1 MKSSRILCV
10 GLVLLVGLCAHLVA
24 QTPAPTP
31 ATGWNAATFHKPSDA
46 QLRQSLTPVQY
57 KVTQEEG
64 TEPPFRNPY
73 WDNHQAGIY
82 VDIVSGEVL
91 FSSLDK
97 YDSGTGWPSFTK
109 PLVPDNIRTKV
120 DRRLFSERTEVR
132 SAHADSHLGHV
143 FNDGPAPTGLRY
155 CMNSA
160 ALRFVPVERLKDEG
174 YAEYLPLFEKQ

>member
-1 MKSSRILCV
+1 MKSLYVACIGV
-10 GLVLLVGLCAHLVA
+10 AALVGWRATAVA
-24 QTPAPTP
+24 QTPAKV
-31 ATGWNAATFHKPSDA
+31 WNAATFHKPGDA
-46 QLRQSLTPVQY
+46 QLRESLTPLQY
-57 KVTQEEG
+57 KVTQEEA

-82 VDIVSGEVL
+82 VDIVSGEPL

-97 YDSGTGWPSFTK
+97 YDSGTGWPSFTR

-132 SAHADSHLGHV
+132 SARADSHLGHV
-143 FNDGPAPTGLRY
+143 FNDGPPPTGLRY

-160 ALRFVPVERLKDEG
+160 ALRFVPVARLKDEG
-174 YAEYLPLFEKQ
+174 YTEYVVLFEKP